1 MDAVVLAPMPQTP
14 AKAPGQSGQTTG
26 RNDSSFGPVLSSAI
40 AGSGT
45 DRKTSQGATTRSG
58 DAAES
63 DRAIDIESI
72 DELDELTAFL
82 AANNLTLE
90 ELPQDLRE
98 MIASAYG
105 LPALAAATDDAVTGQ
120 ASPLPAG
127 MLHFPHTALPQGMV
141 KFLEMQQSVV
151 DTAFQPPAALFTR
164 KEELPLILSQLQQII
179 SANEGG
185 NAVVMQGPADA
196 ITLDELTGLTPRLLA
211 GEVQV
216 QGNLATKQSA
226 AALAADPAVPAVSA
240 EIART
245 AVQAAGLPGQAGDT
259 ETAPATPATSLR
271 QDVQQATDTSAM
283 AAAGDRDQAGG
294 QTGKQENNATAQ
306 QSAAAGSAN
315 AAPQPDQPGHN
326 GIFSS
331 VLQESTAAQP
341 ATGQGST
348 VTLPSGTLV
357 SEHEVVNQLIQRFQM
372 STRLQ
377 SSKINLR
384 LHPAELGELKID
396 LTVKEGTIKASVFAQ
411 NQHVQEILERN
422 MPRLRTTLEQQG
434 FTIDEIVVSFK
445 SDTAKEFDLFDGR
458 STRDQNFSFSGNTRS
473 HVATFESAFDTS
485 LTGTGSPDSG
495 LSVRA

>member
-1 MDAVVLAPMPQTP
+1 MDAIVLAPMPQTP
-14 AKAPGQSGQTTG
+14 ARAPGQSGQTTG
-26 RNDSSFGPVLSSAI
+26 RNDSSFGPVLSNAI

-45 DRKTSQGATTRSG
+45 DRKTSQGSTARSG

-63 DRAIDIESI
+63 DRTIDIESI
-72 DELDELTAFL
+72 DELDELNAFL
-82 AANNLTLE
+82 VANNLTIE
-90 ELPQDLRE
+90 ELPPDLRE

-105 LPALAAATDDAVTGQ
+105 LPPLVAATDGAVAGQ

-127 MLHFPHTALPQGMV
+127 MLNFPHSALPPGVVQA
-141 KFLEMQQSVV
+141 LEILQSVG
-151 DTAFQPPAALFTR
+151 DAESQPPAALFTR

-179 SANEGG
+179 SANESG
-185 NAVVMQGPADA
+185 NAVVLQGPANA

-211 GEVQV
+211 GEIQA
-216 QGNLATKQSA
+216 QGNLAPKQAATALPADSA
-226 AALAADPAVPAVSA
+226 APTVTA

-245 AVQAAGLPGQAGDT
+245 AGQTASLPGQAGDT
-259 ETAPATPATSLR
+259 GTAPATAATSLR
-271 QDVQQATDTSAM
+271 QDMQQATDARSMT
-283 AAAGDRDQAGG
+283 AAGDRDQAGG
-294 QTGKQENNATAQ
+294 QTGKQENNATTQ
-306 QSAAAGSAN
+306 QSSAAGSAN
-315 AAPQPDQPGHN
+315 AASQPDQPVQT

-331 VLQESTAAQP
+331 VLQESTATQP
-341 ATGQGST
+341 AAGQGST
-348 VTLPSGTLV
+348 ITLPSGTLV
-357 SEHEVVNQLIQRFQM
+357 NEHEVVNQLMQRFQM
-372 STRLQ
+372 SARLQ

-434 FTIDEIVVSFK
+434 FTVDEIVVSFK
-445 SDTAKEFDLFDGR
+445 SDTAREFDLFDGR
-458 STRDQNFSFSGNTRS
+458 STRDQNFSFSGNPRS